1 MPSLQS
7 SSPRH
12 FHLASSLSLASLG
25 QTELSVVKIIPKGA
39 WAEHCLVEDA
49 GKVGM
54 QGRWGCRGGGDTGE
68 VAEPGRGQGSLFPFW
83 RRECL
88 EPGESVGTSGLPG
101 ETSRVKGFWRDWS
114 PAFGMHILPADGLT
128 FIL

>member
-54 QGRWGCRGGGDTGE
+54 QGGGDLEEEGFE
-68 VAEPGRGQGSLFPFW
+68 GQGKRKESDQ
-83 RRECL
+83 RL
-88 EPGESVGTSGLPG
+88 E
-101 ETSRVKGFWRDWS
+101 R
-114 PAFGMHILPADGLT
+114 
-128 FIL
+128 